1 MLESAAD
8 ADPFVTPNESPT
20 NAQRLPGT
28 SSSCVWSGPLSSWVR
43 WDDDSCIRELLLP
56 GISNTVSCPFTSFI
70 VLPNVT
76 SKTERMI
83 VLELSASCP
92 GVELDAK
99 VAVEVA
105 VTELPTEVVE
115 GAAVA
120 VTAASAPT

>member
-1 MLESAAD
+1 
-8 ADPFVTPNESPT
+8 
-20 NAQRLPGT
+20 
-28 SSSCVWSGPLSSWVR
+28 
-43 WDDDSCIRELLLP
+43 
-56 GISNTVSCPFTSFI
+56 
-70 VLPNVT
+70 
-76 SKTERMI
+76 MI
-83 VLELSASCP
+83 VLEVSASCP

>member
-1 MLESAAD
+1 MSDVAFGWTVEASRLRFFRYIRRIATQSRSSI
-8 ADPFVTPNESPT
+8 SP
-20 NAQRLPGT
+20 
-28 SSSCVWSGPLSSWVR
+28 S
-43 WDDDSCIRELLLP
+43 
-56 GISNTVSCPFTSFI
+56 
-70 VLPNVT
+70 VT

>member
-1 MLESAAD
+1 MSDVAFGWTVKA
-8 ADPFVTPNESPT
+8 S
-20 NAQRLPGT
+20 RL
-28 SSSCVWSGPLSSWVR
+28 R
-43 WDDDSCIRELLLP
+43 FFRCIRRIATQSRSS
-56 GISNTVSCPFTSFI
+56 ISPS
-70 VLPNVT
+70 VT
-76 SKTERMI
+76 DTERMI